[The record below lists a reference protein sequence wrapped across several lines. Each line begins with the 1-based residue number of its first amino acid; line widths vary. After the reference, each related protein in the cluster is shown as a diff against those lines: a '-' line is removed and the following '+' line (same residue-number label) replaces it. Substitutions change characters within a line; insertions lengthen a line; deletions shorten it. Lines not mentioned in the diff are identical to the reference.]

1 MAGSTTVGRVR
12 RSVCGVE
19 SLANL
24 NGPMGIVFAL
34 LLVAT
39 VVAALAVVVCAV
51 AAAVTRLRSGRRPT
65 AAVTRLAPPV
75 APEAPAAPQL
85 PAGAEAALNAITEL
99 RPDPRNVV
107 VTHRDPTGEVRL
119 RPYPRSA

>member
-1 MAGSTTVGRVR
+1 M
-12 RSVCGVE
+12 E
-19 SLANL
+19 SLTNIS
-24 NGPMGIVFAL
+24 GPMGIVFAL
-34 LLVAT
+34 LVVATLVAA
-39 VVAALAVVVCAV
+39 VIVVVCAV
-51 AAAVTRLRSGRRPT
+51 GAVVARIRNGRRPT

-75 APEAPAAPQL
+75 PAEAPAAPQL

>member
-1 MAGSTTVGRVR
+1 METLTDTS
-12 RSVCGVE
+12 
-19 SLANL
+19 
-24 NGPMGIVFAL
+24 GPLGI
-34 LLVAT
+34 LLVALMVAT
-39 VVAALAVVVCAV
+39 LAAAAVVAVCAV
-51 AAAVTRLRSGRRPT
+51 AALVSRVRTGRRPT
-65 AAVTRLAPPV
+65 AAVTRLAPAMSPDV
-75 APEAPAAPQL
+75 PAAPHL

>member
-1 MAGSTTVGRVR
+1 MD
-12 RSVCGVE
+12 
-19 SLANL
+19 SLTSI
-24 NGPMGIVFAL
+24 NGPTGIVFAL

-39 VVAALAVVVCAV
+39 VVAALIVVVCAV
-51 AAAVTRLRSGRRPT
+51 GAVGSRLRNGRRPT

-75 APEAPAAPQL
+75 APDTPAAPQL

>member
-1 MAGSTTVGRVR
+1 
-12 RSVCGVE
+12 
-19 SLANL
+19 
-24 NGPMGIVFAL
+24 MGIAFPL
-34 LLVAT
+34 LLAAT
-39 VVAALAVVVCAV
+39 VVAGLTVVVCA
-51 AAAVTRLRSGRRPT
+51 AAAVVARVRSGRRPS
-65 AAVTRLAPPV
+65 AAVTRLAPPI

-119 RPYPRSA
+119 RAYPRSA